1 MDRKVE
7 NKDEILC
14 FQQENIL
21 QHMGLIKNIAR
32 QMKEIIPQEM
42 SWEDVVQY
50 GCIGLIEAV
59 RNYDEEK
66 GKLSTLATKYIY
78 GSIIEGIYAFQG
90 QKRLRNRAQRN
101 RYKTQLSES
110 GEDWM
115 LQEQL
120 RIEEE
125 RQQRVQEEV
134 EERFSLKKVLGKL
147 ALDER
152 RLIEA
157 IYFQNKTCEMY
168 AVEEQKSAQ
177 WAKQMHRRVL
187 RKLRLWM
194 LN

>member
-1 MDRKVE
+1 MDRQAE
-7 NKDEILC
+7 NKEEILC

-21 QHMGLIKNIAR
+21 QHMGLIKSIAWR
-32 QMKEIIPQEM
+32 MVEMIPQEM

-50 GCIGLIEAV
+50 GCIGLIEAI

-66 GKLSTLATKYIY
+66 GELSTLATKYIY
-78 GSIIEGIYAFQG
+78 GSIIEGIYAFRG
-90 QKRLRNRAQRN
+90 QRRFRNAKQRE
-101 RYKTQLSES
+101 RYKSYLSDAQ
-110 GEDWM
+110 GDWG

-120 RIEEE
+120 RMEEE
-125 RQQRVQEEV
+125 RQQRAQEEV
-134 EERFSLKKVLGKL
+134 EERFSLKKVLCKL
-147 ALDER
+147 APDER

-177 WAKQMHRRVL
+177 WAKLMHRRVL
-187 RKLRLWM
+187 RKLRRWM